1 MFQSLTTA
9 GETYPVIEEKVKE
22 GLTFYKRLEA
32 NVAKLLKTV
41 EDVLKQ
47 HRLLT
52 GEGEPDDGPVNRQSE
67 IETGQPVQPAGSSPA
82 VALSLSPLMFHRRI
96 ELIERIE

>member
-1 MFQSLTTA
+1 MFQSLMTA
-9 GETYPVIEEKVKE
+9 GETYPIIEEKVKE
-22 GLTFYKRLEA
+22 GLTFYRRLEA

-52 GEGEPDDGPVNRQSE
+52 GEVEPDDGPVKQQSE
-67 IETGQPVQPAGSSPA
+67 IETGQPVQPPG
-82 VALSLSPLMFHRRI
+82 LSLVAVLSPSLSMCDRRI
-96 ELIERIE
+96 EWI